1 MIPTIFYNR
10 ECQKCS
16 AYGTIV
22 RSTLEL
28 VEKKTGKIQ
37 ITSRCP
43 DNTNCTKEHKSILQ
57 EEQIEY
63 FLYLDYQYV
72 GIGLPT
78 HSIHL
83 CPKTYSISG

>member
-10 ECQKCS
+10 ECQKCR

-22 RSTLEL
+22 RSILEL
-28 VEKKTGKIQ
+28 VEKNTGNIQ

-57 EEQIEY
+57 AEQIEY
-63 FLYLDYQYV
+63 FLRKGYYRAWKKSL
-72 GIGLPT
+72 
-78 HSIHL
+78 
-83 CPKTYSISG
+83 